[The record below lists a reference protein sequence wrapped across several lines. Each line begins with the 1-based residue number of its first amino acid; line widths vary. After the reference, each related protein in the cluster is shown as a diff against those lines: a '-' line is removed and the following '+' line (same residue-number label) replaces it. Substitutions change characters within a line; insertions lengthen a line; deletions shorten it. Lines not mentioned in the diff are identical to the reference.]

1 MIISES
7 LSEGMEV
14 ILTLCIG
21 FKEYSVLLDFLVGEN
36 VSEEFM
42 WQMRERFEL
51 IGFGSGGDFFPMI
64 LG

>member
-1 MIISES
+1 
-7 LSEGMEV
+7 MEV
-14 ILTLCIG
+14 ILALCIG